1 LWFALAAVRRLSTS
15 TDQPRAELR
24 QRRPQGLSDSE
35 LAETS
40 TQGGVE
46 ASSSTRTAKTVAWS
60 GVDAYVFHQNRED
73 GRLERRLFGEQPF
86 DACRIRNNVDETWQ
100 IREGAVC

>member
-1 LWFALAAVRRLSTS
+1 VCSRWQRSGGC
-15 TDQPRAELR
+15 
-24 QRRPQGLSDSE
+24 QRRRTSPGLSSDSAGLRGLSDSE